1 MVHRINPVLRGL
13 AFGLAFFALQAAAAQ
28 SGGAA
33 EYSGA
38 GAGGL
43 VLRGASEGS
52 SWGQGRLLL
61 AQQEDNAGGEGRAQL
76 RQELDRL
83 RRPGAGDT
91 APATFTPP
99 MPVRKRPGQPVTET
113 DNAPAAPQAL
123 ATGTADPKVDR
134 LTGQLLLFKFRGT
147 APSDPG
153 TRAVRALLQ
162 SGAIA
167 GVVFGR
173 ENILGKAQLKE
184 LVKFLSPIGTPNRPF
199 IAIRE
204 IGGASEAFPPV
215 REFELWPSEQDVAAK
230 GDPQYAYST
239 YRSMAVTLAA
249 FGFNMNFG
257 PVLAPAGDVKEPGGS
272 FGNNPLQTGVFAKTF
287 LLGHKEENIVAVPMV
302 DSSAHS
308 VRALKSILV
317 SDPSIPVSSV
327 MKEGSG
333 IAPFAAYGG
342 LVRGARFCFTALSAA
357 NAGAGAVSGFRRG
370 CDVLVLDGGPDSPA
384 SVRDQ
389 AAIGLTKAIQ
399 VNELSFDMLTAAAGR
414 IGELRSPAKSDW
426 AASAPRPR

>member
-1 MVHRINPVLRGL
+1 MPGIAPPPLSHRRCPC
-13 AFGLAFFALQAAAAQ
+13 A
-28 SGGAA
+28 
-33 EYSGA
+33 
-38 GAGGL
+38 
-43 VLRGASEGS
+43 
-52 SWGQGRLLL
+52 
-61 AQQEDNAGGEGRAQL
+61 
-76 RQELDRL
+76 
-83 RRPGAGDT
+83 RRPG
-91 APATFTPP
+91 
-99 MPVRKRPGQPVTET
+99 QLVTEAE
-113 DNAPAAPQAL
+113 NAPAAPQAL

-134 LTGQLLLFKFRGT
+134 LTGQLLLFKFRGS

-153 TRAVRALLQ
+153 PRAVRALLQ
-162 SGAIA
+162 SGLIA

-173 ENILGKAQLKE
+173 ENIQGKSQLKE

-215 REFELWPSEQDVAAK
+215 KDFEQWPSEQDVATK

-239 YRSMAVTLAA
+239 YRSMGAALAA

-257 PVLAPAGDVKEPGGS
+257 PVLAPAGDVKEPGAS
-272 FGNNPLQTGVFAKTF
+272 FGNNPLQAGVFAKTF
-287 LLGHKEENIVAVPMV
+287 LLGHKEEDVAAVPMV

-317 SDPSIPVSSV
+317 SEPGIPVSSV

-370 CDVLVLDGGPDSPA
+370 CDVLVLDGGSDSPA

-399 VNELSFDMLTAAAGR
+399 VNELSFDVLNAAAGR
-414 IGELRSPAKSDW
+414 IGVLRSPAQSDW